1 MCFECDILCV
11 CLYIYDYQIT
21 CISAYL
27 ELQKRRKSLEIEKAK
42 FFSDLIEGSRYSFS
56 SGDSTHRILQ
66 KETQKCLDT
75 VLTAANSLR
84 PIENL
89 TTQEIKSP
97 EPNIEQVSSI
107 MVDFVTASPE
117 LY

>member
-1 MCFECDILCV
+1 M
-11 CLYIYDYQIT
+11 YKYDYQMT

-56 SGDSTHRILQ
+56 SGDSAHRILQ

-75 VLTAANSLR
+75 VLKSTNSSR
-84 PIENL
+84 TIEIV
-89 TTQEIKSP
+89 TTQDIKSP
-97 EPNIEQVSSI
+97 EPNIEQVRSK
-107 MVDFVTASPE
+107 VTIYKQWCN
-117 LY
+117 LYKNFNI

>member
-1 MCFECDILCV
+1 M
-11 CLYIYDYQIT
+11 YKYDYQIT

-56 SGDSTHRILQ
+56 SADSTHRILQ

-75 VLTAANSLR
+75 VLKSANSLR
-84 PIENL
+84 TIEIV
-89 TTQEIKSP
+89 TTQDIKSP
-97 EPNIEQVSSI
+97 EPNIEQVRSK
-107 MVDFVTASPE
+107 VTIYKQWCN
-117 LY
+117 L

>member
-1 MCFECDILCV
+1 M
-11 CLYIYDYQIT
+11 YKYDYQMT

-75 VLTAANSLR
+75 VLIAENSLR
-84 PIENL
+84 P
-89 TTQEIKSP
+89 KSP

-107 MVDFVTASPE
+107 IVDFWTPS
-117 LY
+117 LH

>member
-1 MCFECDILCV
+1 MCV

-42 FFSDLIEGSRYSFS
+42 FFSDLIEGSKYSFS

-75 VLTAANSLR
+75 VLKPANSLR
-84 PIENL
+84 TIEVV
-89 TTQEIKSP
+89 TTQDIKSP
-97 EPNIEQVSSI
+97 EPNIEQVRSK
-107 MVDFVTASPE
+107 VTIYKQWCN
-117 LY
+117 L

>member
-1 MCFECDILCV
+1 MCV

-42 FFSDLIEGSRYSFS
+42 FFSDLIEGSKYSFS
-56 SGDSTHRILQ
+56 SGDSTHKILQ

-75 VLTAANSLR
+75 VLKSENSLS
-84 PIENL
+84 PVESV
-89 TTQEIKSP
+89 TTQDIKSP
-97 EPNIEQVSSI
+97 ETNIEQVRSK
-107 MVDFVTASPE
+107 MT
-117 LY
+117 LYKQLCNLYNI